1 MTEREKYLQIRR
13 EALWTGLALLILI
26 VFWYL
31 AGFGL
36 ANCPTRLFGLPLWA
50 VGGSI
55 GVWFFAMALV
65 KLLTTFIFKDFDLET
80 EEEAE
85 S

>member
-13 EALWTGLALLILI
+13 EAMWTGITLLVLI
-26 VFWYL
+26 IFWYC

-36 ANCPTRLFGLPLWA
+36 AGCQARLFGLPIWA

-55 GVWFFAMALV
+55 GVWFFALLLV
-65 KLLTTFIFKDFDLET
+65 KLLTTFIFKDFDLEIGK
-80 EEEAE
+80 EDKQ
-85 S
+85 

>member
-13 EALWTGLALLILI
+13 EAMWTGITLLVLI
-26 VFWYL
+26 VFWYC

-36 ANCPTRLFGLPLWA
+36 ADCQTRLFGLPIWA

-55 GVWFFAMALV
+55 GVWFFALLLV
-65 KLLTTFIFKDFDLET
+65 KLLTTFIFKDFDLEIGK
-80 EEEAE
+80 EDK

>member
-13 EALWTGLALLILI
+13 EAMWTGITLLALI
-26 VFWYL
+26 VFWYF

-36 ANCPTRLFGLPLWA
+36 ADSQLRLFGLPIWA

-55 GVWFFAMALV
+55 GVWFFAVLLV
-65 KLLTTFIFKDFDLET
+65 KLLTTFIFKDIDLEVT
-80 EEEAE
+80 KEEKA
-85 S
+85 